1 MASDNVKE
9 ERLIE
14 SVLAVS
20 NERKTEILGTHDQ
33 VTGKGLPRHDYR
45 MQLVGYPIADQY
57 LTDDVYNHPL
67 YSSVREKKGLKRYVQ
82 WFNKSYGKQLSEPL
96 TVEMLIIE
104 LMVIRI
110 ALDPYFAF
118 AVCFHIKDK
127 RSGKMVPFNLNYA
140 QIRMLEML
148 EDMRRHF
155 VPIRL
160 ILLKARQ
167 WGGST
172 LVQLYIDWIQMFIR
186 TGWNSIILAQTKDTS
201 RRIKGMFHKV
211 VENMPDFIFGPS
223 LKFSPY
229 ESSQSDFILTDSHG
243 KPVRD
248 NVTTVSSYENFES
261 TRGADFAMAH
271 FSEVAFW
278 RTTPGKSAEQLITNI
293 AGGMGPYPDTL
304 EVLESTANGQS
315 GFFYD
320 EYQLAKKGK
329 SIRKSLFVPFMW
341 IEHDMLEFAD
351 EAERIEFATWLV
363 RNRFSTE
370 ETETT
375 DSGVYNWSL
384 WNKGATL
391 EHLKWYILKRASFH
405 DHASMAQEAPSD
417 DEECFKFSGIH
428 VFSPYRIAEL
438 REMYVKE
445 PIWKGEITRSNN
457 RIHLSQSDTGQLWIW
472 QHAEKSDLANDY
484 LVVVDPGGRSKDA
497 DPSCITVISRK
508 ALVFSGGKPEVV
520 ARWHGHIRYDQL
532 AWKAVH
538 IAMLYNNAKLVF
550 ESNTMDKKKAE
561 AGEFVEQG
569 DHIRGILNVIS
580 DTYKNLYVRPATDP
594 EDLKKGIMTKIGFH
608 TNVKTK
614 QDMVDNFIVVFE
626 DDMWID
632 PDERLYHEA
641 SIYEQFPD
649 GHYGNHEGRG
659 NHDDILMTD
668 MIGALVSAS
677 MPKPMKRHP
686 DVYETRSGGT
696 ANESRI

>member
-1 MASDNVKE
+1 MVTEQEK
-9 ERLIE
+9 LIAE
-14 SVLAVS
+14 VITTNSVRVTA
-20 NERKTEILGTHDQ
+20 IIGTHDQ

-45 MQLVGYPIADQY
+45 LQLRDYPIAEQY
-57 LTDDVYNHPL
+57 LTSEVYYHKL
-67 YSSVREKKGLKRYVQ
+67 YQDVREKKGLKRYIQ
-82 WFNKSYGKQLSEPL
+82 WFNKTYARCLDEPL
-96 TVEMLIIE
+96 TIETLVSE
-104 LMVIRI
+104 LMLIRI

-118 AVCFHIKDK
+118 AVAFHIKDK

-140 QIRMLEML
+140 QIRMLERL
-148 EDMRRHF
+148 EDMRLHL

-172 LVQLYIDWIQMFIR
+172 LTQLYINWIQMFIR
-186 TGWNSIILAQTKDTS
+186 VGWNSIILAQTKDTS

-243 KPVRD
+243 KAVRD

-261 TRGADFAMAH
+261 TRGADFSLAH

-278 RTTPGKSAEQLITNI
+278 RTTPGKSAEELITNI
-293 AGGMGPYPDTL
+293 AGGMGVYPDTL

-320 EYQLAKKGK
+320 EYQLAKQGK
-329 SIRKSLFVPFMW
+329 SIRKCLFVPFFW
-341 IEHDMLEFAD
+341 IEHDMLYFKDDKEKL
-351 EAERIEFATWLV
+351 EFATWLV
-363 RNRFSTE
+363 QNRTSTE

-375 DSGVYNWSL
+375 DSGVYNWAL
-384 WNKGATL
+384 WQKGATL
-391 EHLKWYILKRASFH
+391 EHLKWYILKRSSFH

-428 VFSPYRIAEL
+428 VFSPFRIEEL
-438 REMYVKE
+438 KRMYAKE
-445 PIWKGEITRSNN
+445 PIWKGEITKGAGKP
-457 RIHLSQSDTGQLWIW
+457 HLSQNDTGQLWIW
-472 QHAEKSDLANDY
+472 QYAKQSEYVNDY

-508 ALVFSGGKPEVV
+508 ALLFSGGKPEVV
-520 ARWHGHIRYDQL
+520 ARWHGHLRYDQL
-532 AWKAVH
+532 AWKAVY
-538 IAMLYNNAKLVF
+538 IAMMYNNAKLVF

-561 AGEFVEQG
+561 ANEFVEQG

-594 EDLKKGIMTKIGFH
+594 EDIKKGIVTKIGFH

-614 QDMVDNFIVVFE
+614 QDMVDNFIVQFE

-668 MIGALVSAS
+668 MIGALVSNS
-677 MPKPMKRHP
+677 MPKPMRRHP
-686 DVYETRSGGT
+686 DVLETRTGGT
-696 ANESRI
+696 ANESRL